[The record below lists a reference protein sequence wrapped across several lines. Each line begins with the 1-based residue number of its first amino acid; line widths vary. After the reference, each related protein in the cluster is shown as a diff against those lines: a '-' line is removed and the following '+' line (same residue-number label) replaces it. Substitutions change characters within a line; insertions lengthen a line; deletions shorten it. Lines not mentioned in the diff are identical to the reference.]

1 MMEVFDP
8 LNLKVNWNYR
18 TILIVEDV
26 VANFRHLQKAL
37 EPTSANI
44 LHAKTGNEAISVCAA
59 NNDIDLVLMDLHL
72 PGISGYAAT
81 REIKK
86 IRNDITVI
94 AQTAFVFSGE
104 KQKCLDVGCDDYIAK
119 PIRREELIYK
129 IRSCLIKSGKEA

>member
-1 MMEVFDP
+1 MREVFDP
-8 LNLKVNWNYR
+8 LNQKVNWEYR

-26 VANFRHLQKAL
+26 EPNFRHLQKSL

-44 LHAKTGNEAISVCAA
+44 LHAQTGNEAIEICAA

-72 PGISGYAAT
+72 PGISGYVAT
-81 REIKK
+81 QEIKK
-86 IRNDITVI
+86 IRKDITVI

-119 PIRREELIYK
+119 PIRSEELIYK
-129 IRSCLIKSGKEA
+129 IRTCLINSGKEA

>member
-1 MMEVFDP
+1 MKQVFDP
-8 LNLKVNWNYR
+8 SKLNVNWEYR

-26 VANFRHLQKAL
+26 EPNFRHLQKAL
-37 EPTSANI
+37 EPTKAII
-44 LHAKTGNEAISVCAA
+44 LHAKTGNEAINICTT

-72 PGISGYAAT
+72 PGISGYTAT

-86 IRNDITVI
+86 NRNDITVI

-104 KQKCLDVGCDDYIAK
+104 RQKCIDAGCDDYIAK

-129 IRSCLIKSGKEA
+129 IKTCLIDSGKEA